1 MRAGLTWLTMGNL
14 LASLPVT
21 PAYAMVA
28 RSKSPL
34 DFNTKAGPP
43 IPSVLSPLDF
53 NAKAGP
59 PIPSVSETA
68 GLINLADHLRGA
80 GDERGINDRLLS
92 LSIYYDLPKLT
103 NGSPD
108 TFAKQLLRFSAAI
121 ET

>member
-43 IPSVLSPLDF
+43 EPSTSIAV
-53 NAKAGP
+53 G
-59 PIPSVSETA
+59 VM
-68 GLINLADHLRGA
+68 
-80 GDERGINDRLLS
+80 LLS
-92 LSIYYDLPKLT
+92 GPLPLGRHCSLRTHQSGFCAKYSQSASRRDLRLVVFLT
-103 NGSPD
+103 RIHASH
-108 TFAKQLLRFSAAI
+108 RRR
-121 ET
+121 